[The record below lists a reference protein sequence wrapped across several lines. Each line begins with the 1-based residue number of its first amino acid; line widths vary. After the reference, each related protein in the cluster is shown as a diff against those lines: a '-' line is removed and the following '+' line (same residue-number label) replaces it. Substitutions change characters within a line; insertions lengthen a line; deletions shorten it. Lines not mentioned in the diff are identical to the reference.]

1 MQWRGRCGLSAASR
15 ATRSSPSQP
24 GSYKERAGQ
33 GKGSGSSPVSLVTG
47 EGWRCGGVQSLMARL
62 RWSSSVAEWSCSTGE
77 ARRVRRG
84 SQIKGKPRV
93 DEAHREGE
101 KTTVVASIPACGAST
116 AVSGGGWGYLWHKG
130 WKGRVRGRWF
140 GHKTLRGGARH
151 RRVSTAVASSNLVT
165 EREPTARGHRGSH
178 ARSIRSGEGVERS
191 SPRDDVGSLLKLV
204 EGEWV
209 CPSPGLGATR

>member
-1 MQWRGRCGLSAASR
+1 LSAASW

-24 GSYKERAGQ
+24 ESYKEMARQ

-47 EGWRCGGVQSLMARL
+47 EGWRCGGVRSLMVRL
-62 RWSSSVAEWSCSTGE
+62 WWSSSVAEWSWSTGE
-77 ARRVRRG
+77 ARRVRQG

-101 KTTVVASIPACGAST
+101 KTTVVASIPVCSASSV
-116 AVSGGGWGYLWHKG
+116 VSGGGWGYLWHKG

-140 GHKTLRGGARH
+140 GHKMLRGGARH
-151 RRVSTAVASSNLVT
+151 RWVSTAVAPSNSVT
-165 EREPTARGHRGSH
+165 ERGPTARRHRESH
-178 ARSIRSGEGVERS
+178 VWSIRSGEGVERS
-191 SPRDDVGSLLKLV
+191 SPHGDVGSLLKPV